1 MKGKKIFAMTAALML
16 FGLCTAGLLFAVP
29 GVKSVSDSFEDKD
42 MVNNQ
47 TVDRA
52 PNDDNETPKKTA
64 KFWWGGFSAGDGNP
78 GGGHESIWLRE
89 TWPLPGV
96 ATLGFNLDASAPG
109 SRIYTRFDSDS
120 EDSADKKNNSS
131 IVVDVSSLGS
141 TFEAYIPLTSDQKY
155 VILIR
160 DDERWYKSEELLVE
174 TAARWEDKPPQEL
187 SIKIHELDWFP
198 VVWDEASRDM
208 DEVDKGGETGPLTA
222 ETNPGTPNFSSI
234 MGLGLE
240 LTAEPNKEGIQ
251 FLVGTIGLESR

>member
-1 MKGKKIFAMTAALML
+1 MKRKMIVMTLVSLLLCFWAA
-16 FGLCTAGLLFAVP
+16 GYVFAVP
-29 GVKSVSDSFEDKD
+29 GEKSVSDSFEDKD

-52 PNDDNETPKKTA
+52 PNDDNETPRKTA
-64 KFWWGGFSAGDGNP
+64 KFWWGGFSAGDGKR
-78 GGGHESIWLRE
+78 GGGHEAIWLRE

-120 EDSADKKNNSS
+120 ENSADKKNNSS
-131 IVVDVSSLGS
+131 IIVDVSSSES
-141 TFEAYIPLTSDQKY
+141 TFKAYIPLTSDQKY

-174 TAARWEDKPPQEL
+174 TAARWENKPPREV
-187 SIKIHELDWFP
+187 SVKIHDLDWFP
-198 VVWDEASRDM
+198 VVWDDASRDM
-208 DEVDKGGETGPLTA
+208 DEVDEGGETGPLTA
-222 ETNPGTPNFSSI
+222 EAKPGKPNFSSI

-251 FLVGTIGLESR
+251 FLVGTIGLESQ